1 MVIDYKT
8 FNLSTAADSGGVTG
22 SQRVKGLEGK
32 NYQLKS
38 SMRTKS
44 KYSMRSIKAG
54 GTDRENYGEVI
65 SAKIARAILSN
76 ENLPNGAPEV
86 SLVYDKEGKTTPVA
100 SKYLEGE
107 KIKRQRCPCTR
118 IYKYIIEPSS

>member
-38 SMRTKS
+38 SMRTKNW
-44 KYSMRSIKAG
+44 YSTRYIKAS

-65 SAKIARAILSN
+65 SAKIAILS
-76 ENLPNGAPEV
+76 LKKK
-86 SLVYDKEGKTTPVA
+86 LH
-100 SKYLEGE
+100 L
-107 KIKRQRCPCTR
+107 
-118 IYKYIIEPSS
+118 